1 MAIDKEIVSHLENHI
16 ETMISN
22 MGIYIPC
29 IKIAFPYTTNLAD
42 ACFSV
47 IMGSALTVFI
57 NQYAMRMKY
66 PSSDDFTDFGKIT
79 EKFREEVNSFFK

>member
-1 MAIDKEIVSHLENHI
+1 MAIDKEIISHLENHI
-16 ETMISN
+16 ETMISQ

-47 IMGSALTVFI
+47 IMGSALTVFV
-57 NQYAMRMKY
+57 NQYSLRLKY
-66 PSSDDFTDFGKIT
+66 PSPDDFIEFGKIT